1 MLTIFVKHSTL
12 DVWQGSEYISVICYS
27 LFGKIEDTN
36 AIDSVANV
44 NLLILKLFI
53 LKILIFEIYSLKQ
66 KRNYYMLRNTTYFIL

>member
-1 MLTIFVKHSTL
+1 MLTIFRKHTIL
-12 DVWQGSEYISVICYS
+12 DVWQDSEYISVICYS

-53 LKILIFEIYSLKQ
+53 LKILIFEIYSLK
-66 KRNYYMLRNTTYFIL
+66 